1 MILASFTLVF
11 SFILLNIVIL
21 PNSSR
26 NTKYIHTKNSQSS
39 PVWWMTNNLLKSTL
53 CFFFRL
59 CDETFCCEN
68 GRYYLFFFFWKEI
81 DKLALRWL
89 FGGSAGKRWTVFV
102 LNIWM
107 MENRSCCH
115 HLFVLGWSFKT
126 AQSLIHNKNT
136 EL

>member
-21 PNSSR
+21 PNSSW

-68 GRYYLFFFFWKEI
+68 ERSICFYFFFFGFWKEI

-89 FGGSAGKRWTVFV
+89 FWGSSREMVNCVCVKYMDNGK
-102 LNIWM
+102 
-107 MENRSCCH
+107 
-115 HLFVLGWSFKT
+115 SFMLPSFICIRFEFQNGAKF
-126 AQSLIHNKNT
+126 NP
-136 EL
+136 